1 MNKNSLHVDKIIF
14 GSESDSVETLE
25 RIARTQLYDSEFDN
39 RVKSFLK
46 EGVNYPTALAKAL
59 DVDFDFNPNDLL
71 GISYIKAALKN
82 NFDIEFET
90 IKRKFT
96 RNFGFSI

>member
-1 MNKNSLHVDKIIF
+1 MLIPCFCSLF
-14 GSESDSVETLE
+14 NEQETLE

-82 NFDIEFET
+82 NFDIEFENIVKQHT
-90 IKRKFT
+90 KNKVK
-96 RNFGFSI
+96 